1 MAVLR
6 NIVGEGERN
15 VGQWLRLAA
24 SPILGMPR
32 GENHMCNVSLMKNT
46 APNWALIHSQLSI
59 GWMKTLYGGESPLVM
74 VVPLHWFEW
83 QVCLSTGFA
92 CCQADSFG
100 IKESQVL
107 QKSVIWK
114 MLQTFNRFVIRA
126 QYNENLCPS
135 PFFSNQCSVC
145 VWFNLIE
152 KFSIQNLKT
161 DGDFLQP

>member
-1 MAVLR
+1 MDENPLWWWISTDDGGVSRSPDLNGKCVCQQGLPAAKL
-6 NIVGEGERN
+6 IV
-15 VGQWLRLAA
+15 
-24 SPILGMPR
+24 
-32 GENHMCNVSLMKNT
+32 
-46 APNWALIHSQLSI
+46 
-59 GWMKTLYGGESPLVM
+59 
-74 VVPLHWFEW
+74 
-83 QVCLSTGFA
+83 
-92 CCQADSFG
+92 G

-126 QYNENLCPS
+126 QDNENLCPS

-145 VWFNLIE
+145 VCFNLIE